1 MIVKK
6 RREKSSPWY
15 EYHGERRPV
24 KTLRRT
30 WSGFFKNVDR
40 ELAVIKSR
48 LKNEF
53 DKNDILKDS
62 NCKFIL
68 ENKNLKARNSTLE
81 KELEG
86 RIQLWFALL

>member
-1 MIVKK
+1 M
-6 RREKSSPWY
+6 
-15 EYHGERRPV
+15 
-24 KTLRRT
+24 
-30 WSGFFKNVDR
+30 
-40 ELAVIKSR
+40 IKSR

-81 KELEG
+81 KELQG
-86 RIQLWFALL
+86 RIQLLYEFVL

>member
-1 MIVKK
+1 M
-6 RREKSSPWY
+6 
-15 EYHGERRPV
+15 
-24 KTLRRT
+24 
-30 WSGFFKNVDR
+30 
-40 ELAVIKSR
+40 IKSR

-68 ENKNLKARNSTLE
+68 ENKNLKARNATLE

-86 RIQLWFALL
+86 RIQLLCDSHFYNLSLISPNRIYFL